1 MRPSYALTIKIYYMQ
16 KLILIAAFSL
26 SLMACNTSTDN
37 KDKENLEIVTGY
49 VKAVESM
56 DFEAMDKYL
65 ADDYEGYGPSFGDT
79 IHKKEAIQN
88 WKDNVAN
95 LYESIH
101 YNRSKLAPVTIADG
115 GNKGEWVGFW
125 GELKIVYKNGGGEV
139 TIWANSDYLVENGK
153 IKRSFTF
160 YNEAD
165 ALRQLGYKI
174 VPAEE

>member
-1 MRPSYALTIKIYYMQ
+1 MKKILFFVCTSM
-16 KLILIAAFSL
+16 LLF
-26 SLMACNTSTDN
+26 ACNTS
-37 KDKENLEIVTGY
+37 KETNDAKNVALVNQY
-49 VKAVESM
+49 VQAVEKM
-56 DFEAMDKYL
+56 DFEAMNTFL
-65 ADDYEGYGPSFGDT
+65 ADDYVGYGPSFGDT
-79 IHKKEAIQN
+79 IYKKEAIEN
-88 WKDNVAN
+88 WKDNVTN

-115 GNKGEWVGFW
+115 NNKGEWVSFW
-125 GELKIVYKNGGGEV
+125 AELKIVYKNGAGTA

-174 VPAEE
+174 VPADQAE

>member
-1 MRPSYALTIKIYYMQ
+1 MKKVI
-16 KLILIAAFSL
+16 FSIIIGFSIVGCSSSNDQL
-26 SLMACNTSTDN
+26 
-37 KDKENLEIVTGY
+37 DKANMELVSNY
-49 VKAVESM
+49 VKAVEAM

-65 ADDYEGYGPSFGDT
+65 ADDYVGYGPSFGDT
-79 IHKKEAIQN
+79 IYKKQAIEN
-88 WKDNVAN
+88 WKYNVDS

-101 YNRSKLAPVTIADG
+101 YNREKMAPVTIGDG
-115 GNKGEWVGFW
+115 NNKGEWVGFW
-125 GELKIVYKNGGGEV
+125 AELKIVYKKGVGEV

-174 VPAEE
+174 VPAGAE